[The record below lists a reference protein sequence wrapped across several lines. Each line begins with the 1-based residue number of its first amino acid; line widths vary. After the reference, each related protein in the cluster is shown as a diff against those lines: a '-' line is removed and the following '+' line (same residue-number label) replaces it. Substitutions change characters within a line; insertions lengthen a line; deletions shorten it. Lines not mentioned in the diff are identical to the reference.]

1 MEFRL
6 EFGLSHGRSRRR
18 VHREEAD
25 DELRPR
31 GRDPLQW
38 RLARGRRE
46 GPRPFDLPRG
56 RCRRDRARPFHSRCL
71 RARCANRDGETDRG
85 GRPPDEREQHRDRI
99 VEVRSGRGRHLSPR
113 CLAPRMSPVEV
124 LLLLALAAFF
134 AGLGGSYLGIGG
146 GVFLVPFMTLVLAVD
161 IKRAIATSLIGVIA
175 TSSGAASV
183 YVRDH
188 LTNLRL
194 AMFLEV
200 ATTIGA
206 ITGAL
211 LALLVPAGFFY
222 VAFGAGVLYAAPAL
236 VRVRETAE
244 EPSYRGGA
252 GAAPVKRLN
261 LSSVYF
267 DQEDQAVYRYRVD
280 RPGAGFGVSAAAG
293 LFSGLLGGGGGFIK
307 VPPMNILMRVPMKAA
322 GATSNF
328 MIGVTAAA
336 SAVIYYSQGLVDPS
350 LAAMGIIRVFT
361 RADLGTRLLVRAK
374 AANVR
379 FVFAIFLAVLGIAM
393 AVRALGFSGVV

>member
-1 MEFRL
+1 
-6 EFGLSHGRSRRR
+6 
-18 VHREEAD
+18 
-25 DELRPR
+25 
-31 GRDPLQW
+31 
-38 RLARGRRE
+38 
-46 GPRPFDLPRG
+46 
-56 RCRRDRARPFHSRCL
+56 
-71 RARCANRDGETDRG
+71 
-85 GRPPDEREQHRDRI
+85 
-99 VEVRSGRGRHLSPR
+99 
-113 CLAPRMSPVEV
+113 MSPVEV

-206 ITGAL
+206 IIGAL
-211 LALLVPAGFFY
+211 VALLVPAVFLY
-222 VAFGAGVLYAAPAL
+222 VALRAVLLYSAAATVPI
-236 VRVRETAE
+236 RETAE
-244 EPSYRGGA
+244 ERSYRGGEEPA
-252 GAAPVKRLN
+252 LVKRLN

-293 LFSGLLGGGGGFIK
+293 PFSGPPGGGGGLLPG
-307 VPPMNILMRVPMKAA
+307 PPTYILLRVPRKA
-322 GATSNF
+322 
-328 MIGVTAAA
+328 
-336 SAVIYYSQGLVDPS
+336 
-350 LAAMGIIRVFT
+350 
-361 RADLGTRLLVRAK
+361 
-374 AANVR
+374 
-379 FVFAIFLAVLGIAM
+379 
-393 AVRALGFSGVV
+393 

>member
-1 MEFRL
+1 
-6 EFGLSHGRSRRR
+6 
-18 VHREEAD
+18 
-25 DELRPR
+25 
-31 GRDPLQW
+31 
-38 RLARGRRE
+38 
-46 GPRPFDLPRG
+46 
-56 RCRRDRARPFHSRCL
+56 
-71 RARCANRDGETDRG
+71 
-85 GRPPDEREQHRDRI
+85 
-99 VEVRSGRGRHLSPR
+99 
-113 CLAPRMSPVEV
+113 MSPVEV

-211 LALLVPAGFFY
+211 VALLVPAVFLY
-222 VAFGAGVLYAAPAL
+222 VTFGAVVLYAAATM
-236 VRVRETAE
+236 VRVRETAKE
-244 EPSYRGGA
+244 RSYRGGEE
-252 GAAPVKRLN
+252 PPLVKRLS

-293 LFSGLLGGGGGFIK
+293 LFSGLLGVGGGFIK
-307 VPPMNILMRVPMKAA
+307 VPAMNILMRVPMKAA
-322 GATSNF
+322 VATSNF

-336 SAVIYYSQGLVDPS
+336 SAFIYYSQGLVDPS
-350 LAAMGIIRVFT
+350 LAAMVIIGVFT
-361 RADLGTRLLVRAK
+361 GTNLGTRLLVRAK

-379 FVFAIFLAVLGIAM
+379 FVFAFFLAALGIAM
-393 AVRALGFSGVV
+393 AARALGLSGAV